1 MIRPIS
7 RRAQRLLVA
16 SRARAAQIGRGAAAV
31 KSARRDANHRA
42 AAQSL
47 TPSPFEFMTTV
58 GCSSF
63 CAISTIVKCTSYFLD
78 TFCFFPGCG
87 GRRCDG
93 LNSQQYSE
101 LLTGLCVDHCASS
114 NCHDEPYSYSLLR
127 SNVIDH
133 ARSVCHVK
141 LRREH
146 EECWCSNHQ
155 SASDDIF

>member
-1 MIRPIS
+1 VIRPIS

-93 LNSQQYSE
+93 LNSQQYSDRVAYGLVCGSLRVVE
-101 LLTGLCVDHCASS
+101 LSRRTLFLFVIEEQRNRSRTKRVPREAEAGARGVLVLKPSIGLG
-114 NCHDEPYSYSLLR
+114 
-127 SNVIDH
+127 
-133 ARSVCHVK
+133 
-141 LRREH
+141 
-146 EECWCSNHQ
+146 
-155 SASDDIF
+155 